1 VNLQVPWVILGHSER
16 RALLGES
23 NDVSLFSF
31 CVGRWICVDLVDFFC
46 CIVYIFLSIFSAVL
60 SIYSCVTAAL
70 LHAL

>member
-31 CVGRWICVDLVDFFC
+31 CVGCWICVDLVGFFC
-46 CIVYIFLSIFSAVL
+46 CIVC
-60 SIYSCVTAAL
+60 IYSCVTAAL
-70 LHAL
+70 LYMLYNSEDIFMA